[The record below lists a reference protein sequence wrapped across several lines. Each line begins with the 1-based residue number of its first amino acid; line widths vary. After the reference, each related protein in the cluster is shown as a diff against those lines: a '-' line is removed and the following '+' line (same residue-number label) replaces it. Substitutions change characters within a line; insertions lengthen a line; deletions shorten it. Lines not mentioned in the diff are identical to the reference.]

1 MAKKD
6 VDIDPELRFPS
17 KKCPECYEYM
27 PLKVE
32 KCPFCGTRVGRI
44 DKYGHASRLFDWK
57 GYGTA
62 AVAIL
67 AFILYLVWAFGDSG

>member
-1 MAKKD
+1 MGKAD
-6 VDIDPELRFPS
+6 NDIDPELRFPS
-17 KKCPECYEYM
+17 KKCPECYEYI
-27 PLKVE
+27 PLKAD
-32 KCPFCGTRVGRI
+32 KCPSCGVRVRKI

-67 AFILYLVWAFGDSG
+67 IFILYLFWAFGDG